1 MQFIANFDLQNFL
14 DTIVSLG
21 AAFIFGTL
29 IGAERQYR
37 QRTAGLRTNVLV
49 AVGAAAFTDLAAR
62 VGTSQDA
69 MRVVANVVTGVGFLG
84 AGVIMKEGLNVRGL
98 NTAATLWCS
107 AAVGSCTGA
116 DMLGEAFLIT
126 FIVIAGNTL
135 LRPLAA
141 AIDRIP
147 IDERNSE
154 VTYEVRVST
163 DVGSLAD
170 VRDLVTETLDAA
182 KYPAS
187 DVETEPQAGGGVDIV
202 AKLVSTAVHRAE
214 LDAVV
219 EKLERLP
226 KVTHATWE
234 SSTQD

>member
-1 MQFIANFDLQNFL
+1 MRFIESFEMVSFL

-21 AAFIFGTL
+21 AAFLLGTL

-49 AVGAAAFTDLAAR
+49 AVGSAAFADLAAR
-62 VGTSQDA
+62 VGSPQDA

-107 AAVGSCTGA
+107 AAVGACTGT
-116 DMLGEAFLIT
+116 DMLAEAILIT
-126 FIVIAGNTL
+126 FIIIAGNTV

-147 IDERNSE
+147 LDERASE

-163 DVGSLAD
+163 DAASAAD
-170 VRDLVTETLDAA
+170 VRDLVSDALDAA
-182 KYPAS
+182 KYPAG
-187 DVETEPQAGGGVDIV
+187 DVVTMGQPGGGVDIV
-202 AKLVSTAVHRAE
+202 AKLVSTAVNRAE

-219 EKLERLP
+219 ERLERLP